1 MKKLIHKYKK
11 YSAYKDSGIEWL
23 GDVPKDWE
31 VKRLKYVLQLI
42 NDKTLSLNSNKLY
55 IGMENIESYT
65 GRYIRTENEVE
76 GLANKFKINNI
87 LFGKLRPYL
96 TKVYLAH
103 FNGLCS
109 TEFLVYKTNYPKFF
123 HKLMLSNSFINIVDS
138 STYGAKMPRASSEF
152 IGNIPLAFP
161 PIAEQTA
168 IANFLDDKTGK
179 IEKAISQKE
188 KMIALLKER
197 KQIIIQNAVTGKWTI
212 TKGKHEITP
221 PEKLKDSGVEWI
233 EKIPKH
239 WEVKRLKYVFE
250 SIQTGT
256 TPPTANKNF
265 FNGNINWYNPKDL
278 NNEILDNSERTL
290 SKLAIIRNE
299 IKYFNADSVL
309 IVAIGATTGKTSYM
323 PNHGT
328 FNQQITG
335 FHSNK
340 EVNKYYFYLFKNLAK
355 VMLNIAN
362 YTTLPILNNDFFKF
376 FVLAIPPLSDQK
388 SIVNFIES
396 QFTKIDKAINLQERQ
411 IEKLKEYKAI
421 LIDNAVTGKIKVN

>member
-1 MKKLIHKYKK
+1 M
-11 YSAYKDSGIEWL
+11 
-23 GDVPKDWE
+23 
-31 VKRLKYVLQLI
+31 
-42 NDKTLSLNSNKLY
+42 
-55 IGMENIESYT
+55 
-65 GRYIRTENEVE
+65 
-76 GLANKFKINNI
+76 
-87 LFGKLRPYL
+87 
-96 TKVYLAH
+96 
-103 FNGLCS
+103 
-109 TEFLVYKTNYPKFF
+109 
-123 HKLMLSNSFINIVDS
+123 
-138 STYGAKMPRASSEF
+138 
-152 IGNIPLAFP
+152 
-161 PIAEQTA
+161 
-168 IANFLDDKTGK
+168 
-179 IEKAISQKE
+179 
-188 KMIALLKER
+188 
-197 KQIIIQNAVTGKWTI
+197 
-212 TKGKHEITP
+212 
-221 PEKLKDSGVEWI
+221 
-233 EKIPKH
+233 
-239 WEVKRLKYVFE
+239 KYVFE

-376 FVLAIPPLSDQK
+376 FVLAIPPLSEQK
-388 SIVNFIES
+388 SIVNFIEA
-396 QFTKIDKAINLQERQ
+396 QTTKINKAINLQEKQ

>member
-233 EKIPKH
+233 GKIPKH
-239 WEVKRLKYVFE
+239 WEVKRLKYVSTILMGQSPDNQYVNDKKHGIPFLQGNAE
-250 SIQTGT
+250 FNILYPNAKLWCSKPKKISNIGDLLFSIRAPVG
-256 TPPTANKNF
+256 AINISNKVYCIGRGLCAINAINIKKEYLYYCAINF
-265 FNGNINWYNPKDL
+265 KIDL
-278 NNEILDNSERTL
+278 N
-290 SKLAIIRNE
+290 
-299 IKYFNADSVL
+299 KY
-309 IVAIGATTGKTSYM
+309 ITGSTFEAVS
-323 PNHGT
+323 T
-328 FNQQITG
+328 FN
-335 FHSNK
+335 
-340 EVNKYYFYLFKNLAK
+340 
-355 VMLNIAN
+355 MRNIF
-362 YTTLPILNNDFFKF
+362 TPL
-376 FVLAIPPLSDQK
+376 PPLSEQK